1 MRQKIL
7 PRDAESRR
15 KKAGKGVSRRRD
27 YVMFH
32 MEHFPTKTE
41 NPLGRRR
48 KSRREGH
55 NYISRETLRGDPPGC
70 SPPGDDPGMT
80 GYYTIYEPPGGCG
93 FN

>member
-15 KKAGKGVSRRRD
+15 KKAGKEVSRRRD

-32 MEHFPTKTE
+32 MEHFLIETE

-55 NYISRETLRGDPPGC
+55 NYISRETLRGGPAWPQ
-70 SPPGDDPGMT
+70 PARR
-80 GYYTIYEPPGGCG
+80 
-93 FN
+93 

>member
-27 YVMFH
+27 YEMFH
-32 MEHFPTKTE
+32 MEHFLIETE
-41 NPLGRRR
+41 NLLGRRR

-55 NYISRETLRGDPPGC
+55 NYISRETLRGGPAWLQPARR
-70 SPPGDDPGMT
+70 
-80 GYYTIYEPPGGCG
+80 
-93 FN
+93 

>member
-32 MEHFPTKTE
+32 MEHFLIETE

-55 NYISRETLRGDPPGC
+55 NYISRETLRGGPAWLQPAR
-70 SPPGDDPGMT
+70 
-80 GYYTIYEPPGGCG
+80 
-93 FN
+93 

>member
-32 MEHFPTKTE
+32 MEHFLIETE
-41 NPLGRRR
+41 NLLGRRR

-55 NYISRETLRGDPPGC
+55 NYISRETLRGGTRLAAARPAMTPG
-70 SPPGDDPGMT
+70 
-80 GYYTIYEPPGGCG
+80 
-93 FN
+93 

>member
-32 MEHFPTKTE
+32 MEHFLIETE
-41 NPLGRRR
+41 NLLGRRR

-55 NYISRETLRGDPPGC
+55 NYISRETLRGGPAWLQPARR
-70 SPPGDDPGMT
+70 
-80 GYYTIYEPPGGCG
+80 
-93 FN
+93 

>member
-27 YVMFH
+27 YEMFH

-70 SPPGDDPGMT
+70 SPVPALRDISTQDRNSAKD
-80 GYYTIYEPPGGCG
+80 ILRR
-93 FN
+93 FV

>member
-1 MRQKIL
+1 MGM
-7 PRDAESRR
+7 DALYNENDS
-15 KKAGKGVSRRRD
+15 GVSRRRD

-55 NYISRETLRGDPPGC
+55 NYISRETLRGTRLAAARPAMTPG
-70 SPPGDDPGMT
+70 
-80 GYYTIYEPPGGCG
+80 
-93 FN
+93 